1 MFRYSGFGYISYSE
15 IPGQLRQDIA
25 AVQKKF
31 VFSMKW
37 LYIHVNVI
45 HKVLYKRG
53 LFRHVLVVGH
63 VEVKEA
69 T

>member
-1 MFRYSGFGYISYSE
+1 MH
-15 IPGQLRQDIA
+15 
-25 AVQKKF
+25 AVAL
-31 VFSMKW
+31 

-45 HKVLYKRG
+45 LKVLFKRG

>member
-1 MFRYSGFGYISYSE
+1 MH
-15 IPGQLRQDIA
+15 
-25 AVQKKF
+25 AVAL
-31 VFSMKW
+31 

-45 HKVLYKRG
+45 LKVLYKRG